1 MNLKDAT
8 TVLGKCSAFDNRQP
22 TQATALAWSEA
33 LADMPVRDALDFV
46 TTHYASSREWIM
58 PADINREWR
67 ALRRARQQAVPD
79 AQRPLPPQDL
89 TGSEYLAFRRAVS
102 RAISRGLPLPDVEV
116 AAYAAIGRTPSIEAP
131 THHYEINT
139 DQIGNFS

>member
-58 PADINREWR
+58 PSDLNRAWVE
-67 ALRRARQQAVPD
+67 LKRARLSAVPQ
-79 AQRPLPPQDL
+79 AQRPLPPQDADATEFL
-89 TGSEYLAFRRAVS
+89 TFQKAVTS
-102 RAISRGLPLPDVEV
+102 GISRGLPLPDVNR
-116 AAYAAIGRTPSIEAP
+116 AAYAAIGRTPELEAP
-131 THHYEINT
+131 TNHYEINT
-139 DQIGNFS
+139 NQIGKRA